1 MQSFRLST
9 ICASNLARFDWR
21 FNLLRRYA
29 VIPTRHP
36 VCIDLDRPVALF
48 QSPTEICSHSDKQWA
63 CSHTRRSLMFQSPTE
78 ICSHSDIS
86 VRDIVRIHS
95 EAMFQSPTEICS
107 HSDSRYHFSSKITSL
122 AILLRGSRISCR
134 RFDFVIPALCFCML
148 ITPRFSCTFSFARIS
163 PYFANSFD
171 PRSPD

>member
-1 MQSFRLST
+1 MQSFRLSRSPSMPVWHVSISSSHSEPT
-9 ICASNLARFDWR
+9 ANLAIS

-29 VIPTRHP
+29 VIPTR
-36 VCIDLDRPVALF
+36 VVVMRTRISWGFSISYA
-48 QSPTEICSHSDKQWA
+48 ICK
-63 CSHTRRSLMFQSPTE
+63 SLTDNSGR
-78 ICSHSDIS
+78 
-86 VRDIVRIHS
+86 V
-95 EAMFQSPTEICS
+95 FQSPTEICS